1 MNVINHLSTLETA
14 GLVRLAQ
21 VTPDLEYL
29 FRHVLVQDAVYA
41 SLLKVD
47 QKRLHWE
54 VGEALEWIYPD
65 RLDELAPTLA
75 RHYEAAG
82 DRSRALQFFQRAG
95 NVALT
100 SFANKEAETHFRSAL
115 ALDPAPQVQATLYNG
130 LGEALYLESRFADA
144 IQAWKQA
151 ISIYRQTGDSENLA
165 RLYARSA
172 RAAWFEDQKGRALEL
187 CLEGMQAISNAPQSP
202 GVAGLIH
209 ETARA
214 YFFTNQ
220 PEKALPLCRQ
230 ALELSERLGAVDV
243 QADAL
248 STLGLLP
255 GLTPEEVIEALTR
268 AVELSEAAGLLQIA
282 SRAHINLGSAKLEHF
297 KDIKACRDHYLRSAE
312 TARLRGALQEELF
325 ALLAAAQ
332 LLTQMGDL
340 DELERTL
347 PELERLQHELQD
359 PPLTAYQ
366 LEVTKAVMLSMRG
379 EWRKAL
385 EIVRK
390 ILGQA
395 KDEPDPH
402 KLLDFKDIL
411 LQVYAELAV
420 LGEEFDHSDAPQ
432 IIAQIRQMEGS
443 GKIEEMKAV
452 MLAHAATF
460 LSATGQLDEAQRC
473 LSEVRRSKKPD
484 SVHVR
489 VSLTIAEIEYTAALG
504 RLPDALPLFPEIQE
518 DMERG
523 NTYFLGRFSTRWGQA
538 YLQRGEPDDLEQ
550 AQALLMKALAIFQKL
565 RNQDQVAAV
574 EKLLQSSRDKTF
586 AQAAEQ
592 KKTTQELVQAGR
604 IQGSFLPIEPPH
616 IPGWQIAI
624 AFQPARQTSG
634 DFYDFIPLP
643 DGRLVIAI
651 SDVADKGIGAALY
664 MASARSLLR
673 AYAVEYPGEPR
684 QVIQRVN
691 RRLTTDTH
699 GGLFVTL
706 FFGVLDPHSGELLYV
721 NAGHNPPY
729 RFYPGEDPLA
739 LVKTGIPLG
748 IFDDVDWEQKQARL
762 DPSSLLVLYTDGVTE
777 AIDSQENQFGEAGL
791 ARSVLRQMAQP
802 AEQRAEAV
810 KDGLLKDIREH
821 RGRTSQTDDITLMV
835 ISR

>member
-41 SLLKVD
+41 SLLQND
-47 QKRLHWE
+47 QKRLHRE
-54 VGEALEWIYPD
+54 VGEALEWLYPD
-65 RLDELAPTLA
+65 RLDELASTLA
-75 RHYEAAG
+75 HHYKIAG
-82 DRSRALQFFQRAG
+82 DHARALQYFQRAA
-95 NVALT
+95 NAALD

-115 ALDPAPQVQATLYNG
+115 ALDPAPQVQASLYTG
-130 LGEALYLESRFADA
+130 LGEALFLESRFGDA
-144 IQAWKQA
+144 IQAWRQA
-151 ISIYRQTGDSENLA
+151 ITIDRQLGDTDHLA

-172 RAAWFEDQKGRALEL
+172 RAAWFEDQKTRALEI
-187 CLEGMQAISNAPQSP
+187 CLEGMQEVSGAPQGA

-214 YFFTNQ
+214 YFFANQ
-220 PEKALPLCRQ
+220 PDKALPLCRQ
-230 ALELSERLGAVDV
+230 ALELGERLGAVDV

-255 GLTPEEVIEALTR
+255 GLTPEEVIAALTR
-268 AVELSEAAGLLQIA
+268 AVELSEAAGLLLIA
-282 SRAHINLGSAKLEHF
+282 SRAHINLGSAKLEHL

-312 TARLRGALQEELF
+312 MARRRGALQEELF
-325 ALLAAAQ
+325 GLLAAAQ
-332 LLTQMGDL
+332 LLAQMGEL

-347 PELERLQHELQD
+347 PELERLQQELQD
-359 PPLTAYQ
+359 PPLTSYQ
-366 LEVTKAVMLSMRG
+366 LAGTRAILLGMRG
-379 EWRKAL
+379 EWQKAI
-385 EIVRK
+385 EILRDLLRLIK
-390 ILGQA
+390 G
-395 KDEPDPH
+395 DPDPIKAVSVQEIILQIYAEIALNNKEFDPPEAKEIIADAH
-402 KLLDFKDIL
+402 KL
-411 LQVYAELAV
+411 
-420 LGEEFDHSDAPQ
+420 
-432 IIAQIRQMEGS
+432 EGT
-443 GKIEEMKAV
+443 GKIEELKISL
-452 MLAHAATF
+452 LAHAACF
-460 LSATGQLDEAQRC
+460 LAATGQLEEAQRC
-473 LSEVRRSKKPD
+473 LTEVRRLYKPD
-484 SVHVR
+484 NQHAR
-489 VSLTIAEIEYTAALG
+489 LTIAYAEIEVAAGAG
-504 RLPDALPLFPEIQE
+504 RLPEMLPLFSEIQE
-518 DMERG
+518 EMDRT
-523 NTYFLGRFSTRWGQA
+523 NTYFLGRYLTRWGQA

-550 AQALLMKALAIFQKL
+550 AQTVLTRALGIFEKL
-565 RNQDQVAAV
+565 RNQQQVKVV
-574 EKLLQSSRDKTF
+574 EKSLQSSHDQTL

-592 KKTTQELVQAGR
+592 RKTTQELVQAGR

-684 QVIQRVN
+684 QVIQRAN

-706 FFGVLDPHSGELLYV
+706 FYGVLDPQSGELLYV

-729 RFYPGEDPLA
+729 RFTPGEDPLA
-739 LVKTGIPLG
+739 LTKTGIPLG
-748 IFDDVDWEQKQARL
+748 IFDDVDWDQKQARL
-762 DPSSLLVLYTDGVTE
+762 DPGSLLVLYTDGVTE

-791 ARSVLRQMAQP
+791 ARSVLKRMEQP
-802 AEQRAEAV
+802 AEQRALAV
-810 KDGLLKDIREH
+810 RDGLLEDIRRH
-821 RGRTSQTDDITLMV
+821 RGRTPQADDITMMV

>member
-41 SLLKVD
+41 SLLKID
-47 QKRLHWE
+47 QKRLHSE
-54 VGEALEWIYPD
+54 VGEALEWLYPD

-75 RHYEAAG
+75 HHYEIAG
-82 DRSRALQFFQRAG
+82 DRSRALQYFQRAA
-95 NVALT
+95 NAALS
-100 SFANKEAETHFRSAL
+100 SFANKEAETNFRSAL
-115 ALDPAPQVQATLYNG
+115 ALDPAPQVQASLYNG
-130 LGEALYLESRFADA
+130 LGEALYLESRFGDA
-144 IQAWKQA
+144 IQAWQQA
-151 ISIYRQTGDSENLA
+151 ITIYRQTGDSENLA

-172 RAAWFEDQKGRALEL
+172 RAAWFEDQKARALEI
-187 CLEGMQAISNAPQSP
+187 CLEGMQAVSGAPQGP

-214 YFFTNQ
+214 YFFANQ
-220 PEKALPLCRQ
+220 PDKALPLCRQ
-230 ALELSERLGAVDV
+230 ALELGERLGAVDV

-255 GLTPEEVIEALTR
+255 GLTPDEVIAALTR
-268 AVELSEAAGLLQIA
+268 AVELSEAAGLLLIA
-282 SRAHINLGSAKLEHF
+282 SRAHINLGSAKLEHL

-312 TARLRGALQEELF
+312 MARRRGALQEELF
-325 ALLAAAQ
+325 GLLAAAQ
-332 LLTQMGDL
+332 LLTQMGEL

-359 PPLTAYQ
+359 PPLTANQ
-366 LEVTKAVMLSMRG
+366 LAGTKAIIHGMRG
-379 EWRKAL
+379 DWQKAL
-385 EIVRK
+385 D
-390 ILGQA
+390 ILGEVLEEL
-395 KDEPDPH
+395 KDDPDQQ
-402 KLLDFKDIL
+402 KSSAFQDVA
-411 LQVYAELAV
+411 LQIYAELAV
-420 LGEEFDHSDAPQ
+420 LGHPIDNAQVQQ
-432 IIAQIRQMEGS
+432 IIDQALKLEGP
-443 GKIEEMKAV
+443 GKIEEMKFSL
-452 MLAHAATF
+452 LAHAAI
-460 LSATGQLDEAQRC
+460 LWAATGKMEEAEHC
-473 LSEVRRSKKPD
+473 LSEARRLNKPD
-484 SVHVR
+484 STHHR
-489 VSLTIAEIEYTAALG
+489 TILAVAEIEVAAAVG
-504 RLPDALPLFPEIQE
+504 RLPEMLPLFDEIQGE
-518 DMERG
+518 MERA
-523 NTYFLGRFSTRWGQA
+523 NTYFLGRHLTRWGQA
-538 YLQRGEPDDLEQ
+538 HLLRGEPDDLEQ
-550 AQALLMKALAIFQKL
+550 AQALLARALAIFQKL
-565 RNQDQVAAV
+565 RNSQQVTVV
-574 EKLLQSSRDKTF
+574 EKHLQSSRDQTF

-592 KKTTQELVQAGR
+592 KKTTQELVQAAR

-673 AYAVEYPGEPR
+673 AYAVEFPGEPR
-684 QVIQRVN
+684 QVILRAN

-706 FFGVLDPHSGELLYV
+706 FYGVLDPTNGELLYV

-729 RFYPGEDPLA
+729 RFSPGEDPLA

-762 DPSSLLVLYTDGVTE
+762 DPGSLLVLYTDGVTE

-791 ARSVLRQMAQP
+791 ARSVLAHMTQP
-802 AEQRAEAV
+802 DEIRALAV
-810 KDGLLKDIREH
+810 RDGLLQDIRAH
-821 RGRTSQTDDITLMV
+821 RGRTPQADDITLMV